1 MSRNT
6 NKLLII
12 SSSVKVQTYYQV
24 SLPLNVNVTTDSHH
38 AVELGRCTCS
48 VFTFIKITLFNPHP
62 LLHPY
67 STLRICANL
76 DSHHRKRGLKEQS
89 HLQLGMWLFWEESMK
104 NTFSTSTSRSS
115 LQGDSQNKASWVYL
129 MSFSSQKRSIQ
140 TVSYNFQS
148 SGPFSCLALL
158 FNELICFTEEAEN

>member
-6 NKLLII
+6 NKSLII
-12 SSSVKVQTYYQV
+12 PSSVEVQTNYQV

-48 VFTFIKITLFNPHP
+48 VFAFVKIILFNSYP

-76 DSHHRKRGLKEQS
+76 DSPHRKRGLKEQS
-89 HLQLGMWLFWEESMK
+89 YVQLGMWLFSEESMK
-104 NTFSTSTSRSS
+104 NIFSTPTYRSY
-115 LQGDSQNKASWVYL
+115 LQGNSWNNASWVYL
-129 MSFSSQKRSIQ
+129 ISFSNQKRGIQ
-140 TVSYNFQS
+140 TVSYDFQS
-148 SGPFSCLALL
+148 SVFFLVLLCFSM
-158 FNELICFTEEAEN
+158 N